1 MNNNMEYNN
10 AWIWEAKPH
19 VRTLS
24 RKGIMIARFTRRY
37 MLVLLAL
44 APVACGSTQ
53 GNEQGHAR
61 PPYELSPEEIR
72 LARAIAE
79 RDMHL
84 PEHIHS
90 PLERI
95 VFTKIDLLP
104 DYRAGTSMRQ
114 VIVQHYRYRND
125 DVVLTTVDLNRL
137 EVLSMETIPHFPTAL
152 APEEMQRAE
161 RLARADVRLK
171 SVFGMPGRT
180 LALEGRPIQSANSQ
194 EPLFG
199 HRVVHLLL
207 RQGNDYLSRP
217 RVLVDLTT
225 ETVLLE
231 E

>member
-1 MNNNMEYNN
+1 
-10 AWIWEAKPH
+10 
-19 VRTLS
+19 
-24 RKGIMIARFTRRY
+24 MIARFTQRY

-44 APVACGSTQ
+44 APIACGSTQ
-53 GNEQGHAR
+53 GNDQGQR

-72 LARAIAE
+72 LARALAE

-84 PEHIHS
+84 PEQIHS

-104 DYRAGTSMRQ
+104 DFRAGTSLGQ

-125 DVVLTTVDLNRL
+125 DVVLTTVDLNRPQVL
-137 EVLSMETIPHFPTAL
+137 NVEVIPHFPTAL
-152 APEEMQRAE
+152 APEELQRAE
-161 RLARADVRLK
+161 QLARADARLK
-171 SVFGMPGRT
+171 SVFEMPGRT
-180 LALEGRPIQSANSQ
+180 LAVEGRPIQAANAQ

-199 HRVVHLLL
+199 DRLVHLLL

-225 ETVLLE
+225 EAVLLE

>member
-1 MNNNMEYNN
+1 M
-10 AWIWEAKPH
+10 H
-19 VRTLS
+19 F
-24 RKGIMIARFTRRY
+24 RFFIKR
-37 MLVLLAL
+37 MFLGLLAVTPL
-44 APVACGSTQ
+44 ACGNLQ
-53 GNEQGHAR
+53 GNQDERRLA
-61 PPYELSPEEIR
+61 PYELSENEVR
-72 LARAIAE
+72 VARELAE

-84 PEHIHS
+84 PVHIHS
-90 PLERI
+90 PLERV
-95 VFTKIDLLP
+95 VFVKIDLLP
-104 DYRAGTSMRQ
+104 DSRAGTSMRQ